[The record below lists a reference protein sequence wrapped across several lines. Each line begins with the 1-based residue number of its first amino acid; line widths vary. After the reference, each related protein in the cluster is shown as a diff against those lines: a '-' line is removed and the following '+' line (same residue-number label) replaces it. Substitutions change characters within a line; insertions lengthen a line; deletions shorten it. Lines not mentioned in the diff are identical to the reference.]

1 MHLFQSALCHYIF
14 IVSKKKKKS
23 LYLRISLMKQR
34 NKTNHDPEY
43 ASFYKSFCM
52 KQELLV
58 KHFYM
63 LKYGGC
69 HGEKHLCDYLS
80 YELN

>member
-1 MHLFQSALCHYIF
+1 
-14 IVSKKKKKS
+14 
-23 LYLRISLMKQR
+23 MKQG